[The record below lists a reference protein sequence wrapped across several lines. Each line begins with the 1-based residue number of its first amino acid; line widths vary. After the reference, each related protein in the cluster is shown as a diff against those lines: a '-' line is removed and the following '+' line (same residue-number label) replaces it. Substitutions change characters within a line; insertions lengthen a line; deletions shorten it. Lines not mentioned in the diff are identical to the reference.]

1 MKNKK
6 DVFIMGTRP
15 EIIKMAPIILKID
28 QSERI
33 ILHTGQHKELAEE
46 AFKTFGISPDI
57 ELDLMTEN
65 QDVMLFVSKCLESIS
80 NLQLTADDI
89 SRIWVQGDTA
99 TAFAGA
105 LTGKFLKIPVV
116 HVEAGLR
123 TYDML
128 NPWPEEMFRTEIDNI
143 SDILLAPT
151 ETSKRNL
158 KNISSEK
165 I

>member
-1 MKNKK
+1 
-6 DVFIMGTRP
+6 MGTRP

-57 ELDLMTEN
+57 KLDLMTEN

-80 NLQLTADDI
+80 NLQLTTDDI

-105 LTGKFLKIPVV
+105 LIGKFLKS
-116 HVEAGLR
+116 
-123 TYDML
+123 
-128 NPWPEEMFRTEIDNI
+128 I
-143 SDILLAPT
+143 SA
-151 ETSKRNL
+151 S
-158 KNISSEK
+158 
-165 I
+165 